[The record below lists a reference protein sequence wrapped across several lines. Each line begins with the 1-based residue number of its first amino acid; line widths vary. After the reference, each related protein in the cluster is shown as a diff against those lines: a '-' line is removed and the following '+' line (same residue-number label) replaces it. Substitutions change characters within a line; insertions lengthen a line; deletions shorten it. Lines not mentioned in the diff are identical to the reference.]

1 MADEIAQLKSE
12 IKMLGDDHQRQLDE
26 AYKQGQI
33 DQEIADKT
41 RLDQAE
47 DQIKALQQEMADKE
61 ASQIKQVK
69 DLDL

>member
-61 ASQIKQVK
+61 ASQIKRVK
-69 DLDL
+69 VNDF

>member
-61 ASQIKQVK
+61 ASQIKRVK
-69 DLDL
+69 DPDL

>member
-1 MADEIAQLKSE
+1 
-12 IKMLGDDHQRQLDE
+12 MLGDDHQKQLDE

-33 DQEIADKT
+33 DQEIANKT

-61 ASQIKQVK
+61 ANQIKQVK
-69 DLDL
+69 ELDL